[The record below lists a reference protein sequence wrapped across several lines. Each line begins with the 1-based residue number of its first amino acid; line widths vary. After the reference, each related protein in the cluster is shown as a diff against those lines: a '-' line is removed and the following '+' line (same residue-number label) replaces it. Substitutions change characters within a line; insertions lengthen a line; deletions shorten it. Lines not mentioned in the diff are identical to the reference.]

1 MTLQNP
7 KTTDRE
13 DFASIKELSG
23 KLIERRRRRDKIPQA
38 RLAQKTGRSER
49 WVREIEAGA
58 ATSRFE
64 DHIRCA
70 HALAMTTPHLFIPI
84 LAMEHQMTVP
94 RELLLQ
100 DDLWELECELLD
112 VVVRHQNRIT
122 SRLSAQAGLGRPG
135 ER

>member
-7 KTTDRE
+7 KMTDRE
-13 DFASIKELSG
+13 EFASIKELSG
-23 KLIERRRRRDKIPQA
+23 KLIERRRRRDKVPQA
-38 RLAQKTGRSER
+38 RLAQQAGRSER

-58 ATSRFE
+58 ATSRLE

-70 HALAMTTPHLFIPI
+70 HALSMTTPHLFIPI
-84 LAMEHQMTVP
+84 LAMEHEMAVP

-100 DDLWELECELLD
+100 DDLWDLECELLD
-112 VVVRHQNRIT
+112 VVVRHQNRVT
-122 SRLSAQAGLGRPG
+122 SRLSTRAGLNRPG